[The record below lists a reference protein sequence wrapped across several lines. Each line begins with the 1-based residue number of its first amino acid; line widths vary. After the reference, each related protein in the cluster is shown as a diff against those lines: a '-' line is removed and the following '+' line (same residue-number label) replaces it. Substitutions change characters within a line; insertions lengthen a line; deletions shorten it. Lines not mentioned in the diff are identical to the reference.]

1 MNHDATASIYRF
13 NATNGITCILI
24 SVDGLISIKYR
35 NKLNEDV
42 EADIYLPD
50 DPVLSGECVESNLE
64 ILSLEFRGFKL
75 QMTFRKVNI
84 RDLFYFSI

>member
-84 RDLFYFSI
+84 RDLFYF